1 MNWPQ
6 VRADVRWALAPRPP
20 GGGGGGG
27 GGIGAR
33 CSQPWLRGLLR
44 AVRGDGAAAA
54 GRDAPGWRVQASVLH
69 FDGGAEEGEEEEQ
82 EEQEQEQDEDEE
94 EEGGGDGWRSD
105 ESG

>member
-1 MNWPQ
+1 M
-6 VRADVRWALAPRPP
+6 RADVRWALAPRPP

-69 FDGGAEEGEEEEQ
+69 FDGGAEEGEECEEQ
-82 EEQEQEQDEDEE
+82 EEQEQDEEEE

-105 ESG
+105 ESD

>member
-1 MNWPQ
+1 M
-6 VRADVRWALAPRPP
+6 RWALAPRAPR

-54 GRDAPGWRVQASVLH
+54 GRDAPGWRVQASVLL

-82 EEQEQEQDEDEE
+82 GEQEQEEEDE

>member
-1 MNWPQ
+1 M
-6 VRADVRWALAPRPP
+6 RWALAPRPP

-44 AVRGDGAAAA
+44 AVRGDGAAAT
-54 GRDAPGWRVQASVLH
+54 GRDAPGWRVQASVLL
-69 FDGGAEEGEEEEQ
+69 FDGGMEEGEEEEEQ
-82 EEQEQEQDEDEE
+82 EEDEEDEE
-94 EEGGGDGWRSD
+94 EDGGDGGWSD